1 MSAPSSSTHHT
12 ETEIKLLI
20 PDLATVAA
28 QLQAVGATL
37 TAPRV
42 YEKNIRYED
51 AAKELTKSGRVLRLR
66 QDSRTRLTFKEP
78 VERIDQA
85 PASGISSRHEFEVT
99 ISDFET
105 MDIILHKLGFH
116 ASWIYEKYRTTYQLG
131 GCEVVLDELP
141 MGNFVEIEGSVEAIE
156 DAVIQLALANA
167 RRIVGSYSALFFQ
180 ARERLDLPMHN
191 LTFAA
196 FANVIIPPTFW
207 ASVR

>member
-1 MSAPSSSTHHT
+1 
-12 ETEIKLLI
+12 
-20 PDLATVAA
+20 
-28 QLQAVGATL
+28 
-37 TAPRV
+37 V

-51 AAKELTKSGRVLRLR
+51 AAKQLTKSGRVLRLR
-66 QDSRTRLTFKEP
+66 QDARTRLTFKEP
-78 VERIDQA
+78 AESIGQA
-85 PASGISSRHEFEVT
+85 LSSGISSRHEFEVT

-116 ASWIYEKYRTTYQLG
+116 ASWIYEKYRTTYELG
-131 GCEVVLDELP
+131 ECEVVLDELP

-156 DAVIQLALANA
+156 AAIVELELANA

-196 FANVIIPPTFW
+196 FEKVTIPLAFW
-207 ASVR
+207 ESIR